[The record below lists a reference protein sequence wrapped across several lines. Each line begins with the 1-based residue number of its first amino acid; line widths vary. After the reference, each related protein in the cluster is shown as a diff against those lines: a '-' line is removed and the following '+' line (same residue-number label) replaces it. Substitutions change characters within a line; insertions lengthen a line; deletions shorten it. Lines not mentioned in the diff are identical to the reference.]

1 MGGLISYA
9 AGTGVFRHAQI
20 ARFVFVPSMTDFT
33 AVGETLGLMDFF
45 ELFSRVGQ
53 KCHLQQARLVT
64 FEEIKQDNAILLG
77 GSQS

>member
-1 MGGLISYA
+1 
-9 AGTGVFRHAQI
+9 
-20 ARFVFVPSMTDFT
+20 MTDFT